1 MNIGKSSTVNGRAS
15 RRRAIRSWLY
25 ARAAYPPVLLTL
37 LALAFGAGL
46 LAARLPPFAP
56 AQPAPTLAPVAPT
69 SFPPSP
75 TPPPTPTATS
85 LEAGDALEM
94 LYIEIAPPDMA
105 ALEAKRQEALR
116 LGILLA
122 SDADFVPA
130 TIRVGQETI
139 PVELRLKGDWADHF
153 AHEKWSFRIRTRGGR
168 YLLGMRVFNIQD
180 PSTRSFLN
188 EWLFLENLRREGVL
202 AVGYRFVGVVLNG
215 EYKGIYALEEGF
227 ARELIESQ
235 ERRQGLIIRYNESLV
250 WEYRAYYDDQLI
262 PLGVNAFHVVD
273 EFEAG
278 YIARSPDLAVQRD
291 TAIGL
296 LEAVWRGER
305 PAAEVFDLET
315 MGKFLALTDLWSAPH
330 GLIWHNLRYYY
341 NPITARLEP
350 VAFDCDALAGNLDL
364 AGLPQS
370 AFPDEPWMQ
379 RTIFYGDSQLQAA
392 YVRELARVSQPGY
405 VEALEAELGPQFER
419 LRAALAPEFGADA
432 LAPPWDTLRRRQEL
446 TRQIVQPLQTVYAYA
461 RRPQEELTTTLNL
474 DVGNLLNLP
483 VEIVGLEMGG
493 VLAPADG
500 AWAAPESAALIVD
513 TPESR
518 PGLVLRPL
526 PTDAKF
532 LPYAHLR
539 IPVSALPGAPV
550 TNALGIPDLRI
561 VTRLWGLSATVTQ
574 TVLPGYPL
582 PLAEGPLPEPP
593 TLEQALAQH
602 PYLQI
607 AGERML
613 AIPAGTWAISGS
625 LVLPAGYGL
634 RLGPGVTLRF
644 GEYDYLLARGPLD
657 FRGDEQAPVVLEPL
671 GERWSGVIVLDAGA
685 DSTWEYVTLDRAY
698 ALDQHGW
705 LLTGG
710 VTFYRSPIRLSH
722 SHIVNALGEDG
733 INVVSARFEFVD
745 SEFGPAF
752 SDAFDADFGLGSIER
767 CVFHAT
773 GGDAIDVSGSDV
785 QVRDVRLLDIG
796 DKGLSVGEGSRLAA
810 RNIYIENAG
819 LGLASKDLSQATL
832 TDTTIVGARVAGLA
846 AYIKKP
852 CYGPATITASRVT
865 FVDTPPERHT
875 LVQTGSWIDLDGVR
889 IWGVDV
895 DVEALYQ

>member
-1 MNIGKSSTVNGRAS
+1 MNEPPRRST
-15 RRRAIRSWLY
+15 IRSRLY
-25 ARAAYPPVLLTL
+25 ARVAYPPVLLTL

-46 LAARLPPFAP
+46 FIARLPAFSPATPAP
-56 AQPAPTLAPVAPT
+56 ALAPLAPTPI
-69 SFPPSP
+69 PPSP

-85 LEAGDALEM
+85 PETGDVLET

-105 ALEAKRQEALR
+105 TLEAKRQEALR

-139 PVELRLKGDWADHF
+139 PVNLRLKGDWADHF
-153 AHEKWSFRIRTRGGR
+153 AREKWSFRIRTRGEH
-168 YLLGMRVFNIQD
+168 YLFGMRVFNVQD

-202 AVGYRFVGVVLNG
+202 AVGYRFVRVVLNG

-235 ERRQGLIIRYNESLV
+235 ERRQGLIVCYDEDLV

-262 PLGVNAFHVVD
+262 PFGVNAFHVVD

-278 YIARSPDLAVQRD
+278 YVARSPDLSAQRD

-296 LEAVWRGER
+296 LEAVWRGQR

-315 MGKFLALTDLWSAPH
+315 MGRFLALSDLWSAPH

-379 RTIFYGDSQLQAA
+379 RTVFYDDPQLQAA

-419 LRAALAPEFGADA
+419 LRAALETEFGAEP

-446 TRQIVQPLQTVYAYA
+446 ARQIVRPLQAVYAYV
-461 RRPQEELTTTLNL
+461 RRPQEELTTTLDL

-483 VEIVGLEMGG
+483 VEVIGLEMGG
-493 VLAPADG
+493 ALAPANRNWV
-500 AWAAPESAALIVD
+500 ASESAAQVVRDAD
-513 TPESR
+513 T
-518 PGLVLRPL
+518 LVLRPL
-526 PTDAKF
+526 RADADF
-532 LPYAHLR
+532 VPYVYLR
-539 IPVSALPGAPV
+539 VPVSALPGVPV

-561 VTRLWGLSATVTQ
+561 VTRLWGLTATITT
-574 TVLPGYPL
+574 TVLPGYPP

-602 PYLQI
+602 PYLQV
-607 AGERML
+607 AGENML
-613 AIPAGTWAISGS
+613 TIPAGTWAISGS

-634 RLGPGVTLRF
+634 RLGPGTTLRF
-644 GEYDYLLARGPLD
+644 GETDYLLARGPLD
-657 FRGDEQAPVVLEPL
+657 LRGNERAPVVLEPL
-671 GERWSGVIVLDAGA
+671 GERWNGVVVLDAGA

-698 ALDQHGW
+698 AIDRHGW

-710 VTFYRSPIRLSH
+710 ATFYRSPIRLSH
-722 SHIVNALGEDG
+722 SRIVNALGEDG
-733 INVVSARFEFVD
+733 INVVRARFEFVD

-752 SDAFDADFGLGSIER
+752 SDAFDADFAQGRIEC
-767 CVFHAT
+767 CVFHDT
-773 GGDAIDVSGSDV
+773 GGDAVDVSGSDV

-796 DKGLSVGEGSRLAA
+796 DKGLSVGEGSRLTAQA
-810 RNIYIENAG
+810 VYIENAG
-819 LGLASKDLSQATL
+819 FGLASKDLSQATL
-832 TDTTIVGARVAGLA
+832 SDATIAGVRVAGLA

-852 CYGPATITASRVT
+852 QYGPASVTASRVT
-865 FVDTPPERHT
+865 FVDVPPEQYA

-889 IWGVDV
+889 IWGTEV
-895 DVEALYQ
+895 DVEALYQR